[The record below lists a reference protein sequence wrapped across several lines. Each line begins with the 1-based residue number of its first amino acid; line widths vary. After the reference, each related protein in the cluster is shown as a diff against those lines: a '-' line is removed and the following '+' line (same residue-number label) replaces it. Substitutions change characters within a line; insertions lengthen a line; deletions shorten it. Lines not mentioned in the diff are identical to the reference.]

1 MLKYGDTVKIKT
13 IVKLYGRGEGLVAM
27 LEEIKDKDMTG
38 KVISIDKEDC
48 ILDTYVSFEGYDNIW
63 MSEEDE
69 LEKVSAYNNNFKVI
83 EVENIDNFI
92 ETLKDVYKKEA
103 EMTELEEVEL
113 DEVLELEKTNE
124 VMFDE
129 VVREIIQEKKNEMN
143 KKLLD
148 YLINKFEYGGVE
160 EVLDDYYEDKLIHY
174 IRKENE
180 LFDEGDMFAV
190 TRTVE
195 TMLDL
200 FKLNRDNIERALE
213 DKEFEEELKRLD
225 TEKIDDDDDL
235 KF

>member
-13 IVKLYGRGEGLVAM
+13 IVKLYGRGERLVAM
-27 LEEIKDKDMTG
+27 LEEIKSKDMTG

-69 LEKVSAYNNNFKVI
+69 LEKVSAYNNFKI
-83 EVENIDNFI
+83 VENIDDFI
-92 ETLKDVYKKEA
+92 ETLKNIHEEEVG
-103 EMTELEEVEL
+103 EVEL
-113 DEVLELEKTNE
+113 IETDLEEVLELEKTNE
-124 VMFDE
+124 AMFDRA
-129 VVREIIQEKKNEMN
+129 VREKIQEKENEMN

-148 YLINKFEYGGVE
+148 YLINKFEYGNVE

-180 LFDEGDMFAV
+180 LFDDGDMFAV

-213 DKEFEEELKRLD
+213 DKEFEEGLKRID
-225 TEKIDDDDDL
+225 IERIDDDDDL
-235 KF
+235 EF

>member
-27 LEEIKDKDMTG
+27 LEEIKSKNMTG

-69 LEKVSAYNNNFKVI
+69 LEKVNAYYNNFKI
-83 EVENIDNFI
+83 VENIDDFI
-92 ETLKDVYKKEA
+92 ETLKNIHEEEVGE
-103 EMTELEEVEL
+103 TELIETDLE
-113 DEVLELEKTNE
+113 EVLELEKTNE

-190 TRTVE
+190 TRAVE

-213 DKEFEEELKRLD
+213 DKEFEEELKR
-225 TEKIDDDDDL
+225 TDDDDDL
-235 KF
+235 EF

>member
-27 LEEIKDKDMTG
+27 LEEIKSKDMTG

-69 LEKVSAYNNNFKVI
+69 LEKVNAYYNNFKI
-83 EVENIDNFI
+83 VESIDDFI
-92 ETLKDVYKKEA
+92 ETLKNIHEEEVGE
-103 EMTELEEVEL
+103 TELIETDLE
-113 DEVLELEKTNE
+113 EVLELEKTNE

>member
-27 LEEIKDKDMTG
+27 LEEIKSKDMTG

-69 LEKVSAYNNNFKVI
+69 LEKVSAYDNLKI
-83 EVENIDNFI
+83 VENIDSFI
-92 ETLKDVYKKEA
+92 ETLKNIHEEEVGE
-103 EMTELEEVEL
+103 TELIETDLE
-113 DEVLELEKTNE
+113 EVLELEKTNE

-200 FKLNRDNIERALE
+200 FKLNRDNIERVLE

-225 TEKIDDDDDL
+225 TERTNDDDDL
-235 KF
+235 EF

>member
-27 LEEIKDKDMTG
+27 LEEIKSKDMTG

-69 LEKVSAYNNNFKVI
+69 LEKVSAYNNLKI
-83 EVENIDNFI
+83 VENIDSFI
-92 ETLKDVYKKEA
+92 ETLKNIHEEEVGEA
-103 EMTELEEVEL
+103 ELIETDLE
-113 DEVLELEKTNE
+113 EVLELEKTNE

-200 FKLNRDNIERALE
+200 FKLNRDNIERVLE

-225 TEKIDDDDDL
+225 TERTNDDDDL
-235 KF
+235 EF

>member
-27 LEEIKDKDMTG
+27 LEEIKSKDMTG

-69 LEKVSAYNNNFKVI
+69 LEKVSAYNNLKI
-83 EVENIDNFI
+83 VENIDDFI
-92 ETLKDVYKKEA
+92 ETLKNIHEEEVGE
-103 EMTELEEVEL
+103 TELIETDLE
-113 DEVLELEKTNE
+113 EVLELEKTNE

>member
-27 LEEIKDKDMTG
+27 LEEIKSKDMTG

-69 LEKVSAYNNNFKVI
+69 LEKVSAYNNLKI
-83 EVENIDNFI
+83 VENIDSFI
-92 ETLKDVYKKEA
+92 ETLRNIHEEEVG
-103 EMTELEEVEL
+103 EVEL
-113 DEVLELEKTNE
+113 IETDLEEVLELEKTNE
-124 VMFDE
+124 TMFDRT
-129 VVREIIQEKKNEMN
+129 VRERIQEKENEMN

-148 YLINKFEYGGVE
+148 YLINKFEYGSVE
-160 EVLDDYYEDKLIHY
+160 EVLDDYYEDKLVHY

-180 LFDEGDMFAV
+180 LFDDGDMFAV
-190 TRTVE
+190 TRAVE

-200 FKLNRDNIERALE
+200 FKLNRDNIERVLE

-225 TEKIDDDDDL
+225 TERTNDDDDL
-235 KF
+235 EF

>member
-27 LEEIKDKDMTG
+27 LEEIKSKDMTG

-69 LEKVSAYNNNFKVI
+69 LEKVSAYDNLKI
-83 EVENIDNFI
+83 VENIDSFI
-92 ETLKDVYKKEA
+92 ETLKNIHEEEVGE
-103 EMTELEEVEL
+103 TELIETDLE
-113 DEVLELEKTNE
+113 EVLELEKTNE

-180 LFDEGDMFAV
+180 LFDDGDMFAV
-190 TRTVE
+190 TRAVE

>member
-27 LEEIKDKDMTG
+27 LEEIKSKDMTG

-69 LEKVSAYNNNFKVI
+69 LEKVNAYYNNFKI
-83 EVENIDNFI
+83 VENIDDFIDTLKNIHEEEVGEAELI
-92 ETLKDVYKKEA
+92 ETD
-103 EMTELEEVEL
+103 LE
-113 DEVLELEKTNE
+113 EVLELEKTNE

-200 FKLNRDNIERALE
+200 FKLNRDNIERVLE

-225 TEKIDDDDDL
+225 TERTNDDDDL
-235 KF
+235 EF

>member
-27 LEEIKDKDMTG
+27 LEEIKSKDMTG

-113 DEVLELEKTNE
+113 DEVLDIKETKKEE
-124 VMFDE
+124 VKE
-129 VVREIIQEKKNEMN
+129 VDNMD
-143 KKLLD
+143 KKLLN
-148 YLINKFEYGGVE
+148 YLIAKFNYGSIE
-160 EVLDDYYEDKLIHY
+160 EVLDDYYEDKLVEY
-174 IRKENE
+174 IRKDNM
-180 LFDEGDMFAV
+180 LFEDKDEFVVM
-190 TRTVE
+190 RTVE
-195 TMLDL
+195 TILDL
-200 FKLNRDNIERALE
+200 FELNRDDIKEAL
-213 DKEFEEELKRLD
+213 DKKEMKRIVR
-225 TEKIDDDDDL
+225 KMNDDDL
-235 KF
+235 EF